1 MKALSKILYRLFG
14 VKNDFQRLFFGNEF
28 NDLTGKSR
36 KSIIALSLIL
46 ALTISALGYAI
57 GGIKYLK
64 SRMDNPFTNWVDMNI
79 KPNYKDKIPNLEL
92 HFQNVANR
100 DTFDLSNITTYKIN
114 RFEYLNLQDNENYG
128 IKTRTVGFD
137 EEILKEILKP
147 GNVIY
152 GTSYKEGVDLTQLP
166 KCGIIVKEQGLR
178 TYLGYDT
185 SEPLEKVTLVS
196 SEFVFFPEV
205 IAVVKELP
213 NLCEMMISSHF
224 STLLN
229 TSFDETGFVQM
240 NAVNKISFVG
250 KLIDED
256 IQANNKKIAEVFDG
270 YRVSKT
276 EYNEIVFNS
285 KNKLDR
291 IDITLSNFLEFDE
304 IKYALTKLNK
314 LNVLKN
320 ARIAHKN
327 ECNVG
332 EDYSTLRNPHYI
344 AFNFNAL
351 DKVRDFNEFLKNDPK
366 FEMEISMDQ
375 VESKENF
382 ALVSNLTALM
392 ALILLAFSILS
403 IVFYINSLLTTHLEG
418 IKNNLGTLKAFG
430 LSNKFLVSVYL
441 KIILL
446 FIIISL
452 IFGYVA
458 SIIVKI
464 LEVTFNKIPVIDLFD
479 IRIFLTMM
487 VILVFASFVSF
498 RTIKKILLKTPG
510 DLIYNR

>member
-1 MKALSKILYRLFG
+1 MEALRNMLYRLFG
-14 VKNDFQRLFFGNEF
+14 VKNDFQRLFFSNEF

-36 KSIIALSLIL
+36 RSIIALAVIL

-79 KPNYKDKIPNLEL
+79 KPNYKDKIPSLEM
-92 HFQNVANR
+92 HFDEATNK
-100 DTFDLSNITTYKIN
+100 DSFDLNNITKYKIN
-114 RFEYLNLQDNENYG
+114 RFEYLNLEDNENYG
-128 IKTRTVGFD
+128 LKSRTVGFD

-147 GNVIY
+147 ANVIY
-152 GTSYKEGVDLTQLP
+152 GTAYREGVDLTTLP
-166 KCGIIVKEQGLR
+166 RCGIIVREQGLR
-178 TYLGYDT
+178 TYLGYNTD
-185 SEPLEKVTLVS
+185 EPLDKITLIS

-229 TSFDETGFVQM
+229 TSFDKTGFVQM

-250 KLIDED
+250 KLVDKNSEEND
-256 IQANNKKIAEVFDG
+256 RKIKEVFD
-270 YRVSKT
+270 
-276 EYNEIVFNS
+276 EYNVSRIAYNEVVFNS

-291 IDITLSNFLEFDE
+291 IDITLSNFLEFNE
-304 IKYALTKLNK
+304 IKYVFSKLNK
-314 LNVLKN
+314 AKVLKN
-320 ARIAHKN
+320 ARISHKN

-332 EDYSTLRNPHYI
+332 DYSNLRNPHYI
-344 AFNFNAL
+344 AFNFNKL
-351 DKVRDFNEFLKNDPK
+351 DKVRDFNEFLKSDPR

-382 ALVSNLTALM
+382 ALVSNLTLFM

-403 IVFYINSLLTTHLEG
+403 IVFYINSLLTTHLES

-430 LSNKFLVSVYL
+430 LSNSFLVSVYL

-446 FIIISL
+446 FITISL
-452 IFGYVA
+452 ILGYLA
-458 SIIVKI
+458 SMIVKL
-464 LEVTFNKIPVIDLFD
+464 LEIVFGKIPVIDLFD
-479 IRIFLTMM
+479 IRIFLTMI